1 MNYEMF
7 ARVATASN
15 LAAAFADLVAT
26 DPNAFTETGKV
37 NCRAFPRVMDDMA
50 AILVGDARYCM
61 TSILCGKF
69 GIDAAAFR
77 WRGNATKNREKH
89 PMAEKFVEWCGD
101 YLRERFPQYTFER
114 TVSVQGPRRK
124 DVPASILAELAI

>member
-37 NCRAFPRVMDDMA
+37 NFRAFPRVMDKMA
-50 AILVGDARYCM
+50 AILVGDDRYCM
-61 TSILCGKF
+61 TSILCGKA
-69 GIDAAAFR
+69 GIKAEDFR
-77 WRGNATKNREKH
+77 WRGNESKGIEPH
-89 PMAEKFVEWCGD
+89 PMAVQFVEWCGD
-101 YLRERFPQYTFER
+101 YLRECFPQYTFER